1 MILEMVL
8 PEEHVHNFTCVK
20 PMGHVNQVHFTNYLS
35 IATFSVRFKCKIIHC
50 LANIPIEFSVATTMA
65 TTSKTITEN
74 TIETSITEAT
84 TTPPSHNT
92 TATPATANETESTA
106 TASSEISTRTTGNAK
121 ANLSTSSAARGIQ
134 GRSGVGLIIAIL
146 LAPMVL
152 FEK

>member
-84 TTPPSHNT
+84 TTPPSPATNT
-92 TATPATANETESTA
+92 TPTIAPESTT
-106 TASSEISTRTTGNAK
+106 TASSEISTRTSTTK
-121 ANLSTSSAARGIQ
+121 LTTSSAARGIQ
-134 GRSGVGLIIAIL
+134 GHPCVGLIITIL
-146 LAPMVL
+146 LAPIVL
-152 FEK
+152 HKK